1 VQNIEVL
8 VIGSEGKDGLAA
20 RLARMG
26 HRVVCANPAG
36 EFPGNPSW
44 DVIAIDDGGGHD
56 PFATI
61 NHLPA
66 HNAPMMVV
74 GEDPRRVSGAG
85 PVVFCFRDESDAGYS
100 RAVHMCAAL
109 GSKRAGETD
118 CDEVARGPLSG
129 PGWQGASGTRREVH
143 AA

>member
-1 VQNIEVL
+1 VQSIEVL
-8 VIGSEGKDGLAA
+8 VIGSEGEDGLAA

-26 HRVVCANPAG
+26 HRVVRANPAG
-36 EFPGNPSW
+36 DLPGGQSW

-56 PFATI
+56 PIFAFDR
-61 NHLPA
+61 LPA
-66 HNAPMMVV
+66 DGTPTMVV
-74 GEDPRRVSGAG
+74 GEDPRRIAGAG

-109 GSKRAGETD
+109 GSRHVRGAD
-118 CDEVARGPLSG
+118 CSDVARGPLSG
-129 PGWQGASGTRREVH
+129 LGWQGASGARREVP

>member
-1 VQNIEVL
+1 MQNIDVL
-8 VIGSEGKDGLAA
+8 VIGSQGKDGLAS

-26 HRVVCANPAG
+26 HRVVCANLASDL
-36 EFPGNPSW
+36 PGGRSW
-44 DVIAIDDGGGHD
+44 DVIAIDDGGGQD
-56 PFATI
+56 PLVVPDR
-61 NHLPA
+61 LPA
-66 HNAPMMVV
+66 SDAPMMVV
-74 GEDPRRVSGAG
+74 GEDPRRVSGVG

-109 GSKRAGETD
+109 GAKNAGETD

-129 PGWQGASGTRREVH
+129 PGWQGASGSRREAH